1 MQGLGSWLLLEG
13 GTALGTGVV
22 RAPSL
27 LGVTAKNASSHMSPG
42 RPTGGGSHFL
52 EQIKLNA

>member
-27 LGVTAKNASSHMSPG
+27 LGVTATKMPLVTCPLG
-42 RPTGGGSHFL
+42 DPLVVVPTS
-52 EQIKLNA
+52 